1 MSKPLT
7 DRRPLPAFNEARNL
21 ALKYIVLR
29 TEKGETE
36 SGIKQR
42 LDSSSS
48 NDAHISVMSRIQAE
62 LILDGL
68 MTLVRWSLIC
78 GTLEAGRAK
87 PRGAHGATAHV
98 TEPEG
103 GD

>member
-1 MSKPLT
+1 
-7 DRRPLPAFNEARNL
+7 
-21 ALKYIVLR
+21 
-29 TEKGETE
+29 
-36 SGIKQR
+36 
-42 LDSSSS
+42 
-48 NDAHISVMSRIQAE
+48 MSRIQAE
-62 LILDGL
+62 LILDSL